1 MRLIDLDK
9 LLEALQITASKESC
23 NGCQHASFHYFL
35 CIDDLPLSEIC
46 KVIYEQPIIIVENE
60 EETK

>member
-9 LLEALQITASKESC
+9 LLEALQITGSKESC
-23 NGCQHASFHYFL
+23 NGCWHQSRNWL
-35 CIDDLPLSEIC
+35 QCVDDIPLGEAC

-60 EETK
+60 EETQ